1 MGEGGGG
8 YLWGRGWGIYGG
20 RERVG
25 IYGGGV
31 GASMSVSMGGRGGG
45 FEYLF
50 NYCHLMIAFFPLP
63 RVSRRRLCLT
73 LCYLPAYH
81 H

>member
-1 MGEGGGG
+1 MP
-8 YLWGRGWGIYGG
+8 
-20 RERVG
+20 VDG
-25 IYGGGV
+25 IYGGG
-31 GASMSVSMGGRGGG
+31 GGVSMGGGVGVYRGGG
-45 FEYLF
+45 AGYLF
-50 NYCHLMIAFFPLP
+50 NYCHLMVAFFLLP